1 MLKGTRLYVNQVF
14 PLLMQGLVKGCAHIT
29 GGGLRENIVRV
40 LSNDQLAVQVKIG
53 QFMLQRLFI
62 I

>member
-14 PLLMQGLVKGCAHIT
+14 PLLMQGLVKACAHIT